1 MEAIR
6 ERGLLPRDKGGFN
19 PVTLSYLTVVLP
31 GDMALLTVKEAVAFP
46 HATGRRQQPL
56 SKRVLVY
63 DLYGTPLYQPSVGHL
78 EPGQQTVARAA
89 VVVIEATGANPK
101 FLFDRAVTS
110 TKKPQVYKVGH

>member
-6 ERGLLPRDKGGFN
+6 ETGLLPREKGGFN
-19 PVTLSYLTVVLP
+19 PVTLSYLTMVLP
-31 GDMALLTVKEAVAFP
+31 GDMALLTDKEAVAFP
-46 HATGRRQQPL
+46 HARGCHQQPL
-56 SKRVLVY
+56 SERILIN

-89 VVVIEATGANPK
+89 AVVIEATGANRK